1 MAEGFPGSSSDKEP
15 TFKYWRY
22 KRHRFSSCLGK
33 IPWQRAWQPTSVFL
47 PRESHGQKSLEIYSS
62 LGHKESDTTE
72 VTYHPYIHIFVYMFT
87 YNSYMLNFGDV
98 ESFHVVFDG
107 FTIQKY
113 TTYDLE

>member
-1 MAEGFPGSSSDKEP
+1 MIKNPPLNTGDIRDIGSVPALGRSPGRGHGNPLQYSYLENP
-15 TFKYWRY
+15 TDRRAWRY
-22 KRHRFSSCLGK
+22 IVHWVTKK
-33 IPWQRAWQPTSVFL
+33 
-47 PRESHGQKSLEIYSS
+47 
-62 LGHKESDTTE
+62 SDTTE
-72 VTYHPYIHIFVYMFT
+72 VTYHPYIHIFVYMFI